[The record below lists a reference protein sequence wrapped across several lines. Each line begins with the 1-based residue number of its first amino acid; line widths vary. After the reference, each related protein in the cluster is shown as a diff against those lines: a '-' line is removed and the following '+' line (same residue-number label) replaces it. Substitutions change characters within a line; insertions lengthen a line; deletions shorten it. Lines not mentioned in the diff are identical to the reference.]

1 MKIVVGQAVHG
12 EDFWNRENELL
23 DIWDAVES
31 GSHILISAPRRVGK
45 TSIMHNIRE
54 NPKENYI
61 AIYINTESADS
72 ETEFWQKL
80 FHHLLDEEFVNKL
93 QAIAKNLWQK
103 LKGIKLKKITA
114 SGVEFG
120 DGELLDYKEAF
131 TSLVD
136 DLDSDKKI
144 IIMIDEFAQTIEN
157 IIKYEDEKNANKL
170 LKIHRELR
178 QDVNISSKVTF
189 IYAGSIGLESVV
201 AKMGSSK
208 HINDLN
214 SVKVSQLDNDE
225 AKEFI
230 KKLSSNNQVKI
241 ENDEID
247 YIIAKIEWLIP
258 FYMQL
263 ILQEI
268 KKLYRKEKVVS
279 KESIDR
285 AIENALEHRNHF
297 ESWQDKLKKAFSN
310 ETYLFSK
317 EVLNLISEK
326 QTLDFND
333 IINISVKHKLSEDDA
348 RETLHSLVYDG
359 YINNN
364 DDKKIYRFNSPILR
378 MWWYQNVA
386 N

>member
-12 EDFWNRENELL
+12 EDFWKREDELL
-23 DIWDAVES
+23 DIWDAIES

-45 TSIMHNIRE
+45 TSIMHNIKE
-54 NPKENYI
+54 NPKSNFI

-72 ETEFWQKL
+72 EVEFWQKL
-80 FHHLLDEEFVNKL
+80 FHHMLDEEFVNKL
-93 QAIAKNLWQK
+93 KAIAKNLWQK

-114 SGVEFG
+114 AGVEFG
-120 DGELLDYKEAF
+120 DGEVLDYKEAF
-131 TSLVD
+131 TRLID

-170 LKIHRELR
+170 LKVHRELR
-178 QDVNISSKVTF
+178 QDTKISSKVAF

-214 SVKVSQLDNDE
+214 SIKVSQLHPNE

-230 KKLSSNNQVKI
+230 EKLCSNNQI
-241 ENDEID
+241 EIADSEIE
-247 YIIAKIEWLIP
+247 YIIEKIEWLIP
-258 FYMQL
+258 FYIQL
-263 ILQEI
+263 ILQEC
-268 KKLYRKEKVVS
+268 KKLYRKEKNIT

-285 AIENALEHRNHF
+285 AIENSLEHRNHF

-317 EVLNLISEK
+317 EVLNLISENF
-326 QTLDFND
+326 TLDLND
-333 IINISVKHKLSEDDA
+333 IINISVKHKLSEDEA

-364 DDKKIYRFNSPILR
+364 EDRKIYRFNSPILR